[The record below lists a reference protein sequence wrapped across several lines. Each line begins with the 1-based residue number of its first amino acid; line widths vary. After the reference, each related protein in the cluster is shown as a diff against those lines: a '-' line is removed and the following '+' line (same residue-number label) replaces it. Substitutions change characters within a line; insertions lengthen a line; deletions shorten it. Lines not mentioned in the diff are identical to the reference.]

1 MPARM
6 KKLVYIVDDE
16 PSVMRAVVLLLRSM
30 DAGWEVR
37 GFTSPLAALA
47 AVKSE
52 APDLVLSDHRMPE
65 MMGSELLEEV
75 RAAAPKAVRII
86 VSGYMDVQALSGV
99 TSAHQYIAKPF
110 DVLQLK
116 ELIQRTFAARAR
128 LEEQGLAAM
137 VTGLRSLPSLPHV
150 YYSLLTEL
158 GDERRSVDAFAQL
171 VAKDAGLSS
180 KLLQLANSPLFGRG
194 ALVSNPLEAVMWL
207 GTEMVKAVVLS
218 QEVFRHYAQLESW
231 GIDLPRLWS
240 HCWQVAQL
248 AHSICLDQGLAQG
261 QAEEAFL
268 AGILHELGKLIL
280 IDNFPREFQAAW
292 QAALRAHSPLT
303 PVLLRRLHA
312 TPAQLAAY
320 LLELWGLPKAVI
332 LAVACQEGP
341 EKDGS
346 KEFSPATALYI
357 ADQVATR
364 KWPPDSLAVADWN
377 AEYLKAVGCESDL
390 SVWQRFGADGF

>member
-1 MPARM
+1 MR
-6 KKLVYIVDDE
+6 KLVYIVDDE
-16 PSVMRAVVLLLRSM
+16 AAVVEAMVLLLESM
-30 DAGWEVR
+30 DARWRVR

-52 APDLVLSDHRMPE
+52 APDLVLADHE
-65 MMGSELLEEV
+65 MLEMKGNELLEEV
-75 RAAAPKAVRII
+75 RAAAPQAVRII
-86 VSGYMDVQALSGV
+86 ISGCVDVQALSTV
-99 TSAHQYIAKPF
+99 LSAHQYIAKPF
-110 DVLQLK
+110 EALQLK
-116 ELIQRTFAARAR
+116 ELIERTFAARAR
-128 LEEQGLAAM
+128 LEEQGLGAL

-150 YYSLLTEL
+150 YYLLLAEL
-158 GDERRSVDAFAQL
+158 GNERRSVEAIAQL

-180 KLLQLANSPLFGRG
+180 KLLQLANSPMFGRG
-194 ALVSNPLEAVMWL
+194 ALVSGLLEAVMCL
-207 GTEMVKAVVLS
+207 GTDMIKAVVLS
-218 QEVFRHYAQLESW
+218 QEVFRQYARVQSW
-231 GIDLPRLWS
+231 EIDLPRLWT
-240 HCWQVAQL
+240 HCWQVAEL
-248 AHSICLDQGLAQG
+248 AQGICLDQGLSQG

-303 PVLLRRLHA
+303 PVLLSSLHA

-320 LLELWGLPKAVI
+320 LLELWGLPKGVI
-332 LAVACQEGP
+332 LAVAWHEGP
-341 EKDGS
+341 ENGGS

-390 SVWQRFGADGF
+390 SVWQRFGAAGS

>member
-1 MPARM
+1 
-6 KKLVYIVDDE
+6 
-16 PSVMRAVVLLLRSM
+16 
-30 DAGWEVR
+30 
-37 GFTSPLAALA
+37 
-47 AVKSE
+47 
-52 APDLVLSDHRMPE
+52 
-65 MMGSELLEEV
+65 
-75 RAAAPKAVRII
+75 
-86 VSGYMDVQALSGV
+86 
-99 TSAHQYIAKPF
+99 
-110 DVLQLK
+110 
-116 ELIQRTFAARAR
+116 
-128 LEEQGLAAM
+128 
-137 VTGLRSLPSLPHV
+137 
-150 YYSLLTEL
+150 
-158 GDERRSVDAFAQL
+158 
-171 VAKDAGLSS
+171 
-180 KLLQLANSPLFGRG
+180 
-194 ALVSNPLEAVMWL
+194 
-207 GTEMVKAVVLS
+207 
-218 QEVFRHYAQLESW
+218 
-231 GIDLPRLWS
+231 
-240 HCWQVAQL
+240 
-248 AHSICLDQGLAQG
+248 
-261 QAEEAFL
+261 EEAFL